1 MSKDAFQTK
10 FIIEESDG
18 ITKKEITQKKL
29 DEISNSKKEK
39 LKLINEY
46 FEEGINYKVY
56 KVLKKLED

>member
-46 FEEGINYKVY
+46 FEDGVNYKVY

>member
-18 ITKKEITQKKL
+18 VTKKEITQKKL

-46 FEEGINYKVY
+46 FEDGVNYKVY

>member
-1 MSKDAFQTK
+1 MSKDDFQTK

-46 FEEGINYKVY
+46 FEDGVNYKVY
-56 KVLKKLED
+56 KILKKLED

>member
-18 ITKKEITQKKL
+18 STKKEITQKKL
-29 DEISNSKKEK
+29 EEISNSKKEK

-46 FEEGINYKVY
+46 FEDGVNYKVY